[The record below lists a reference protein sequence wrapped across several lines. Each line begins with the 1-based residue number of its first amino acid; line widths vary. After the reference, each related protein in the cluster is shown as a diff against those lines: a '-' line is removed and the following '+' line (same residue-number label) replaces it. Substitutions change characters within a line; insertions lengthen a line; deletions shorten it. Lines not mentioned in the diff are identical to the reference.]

1 MRIWSCALPTLP
13 AASERIWRVVE
24 RVAAEIRA
32 RPTHAGP
39 LLAAA
44 LRNARS
50 LGAKERPVAGDLL
63 SASLRHPRALARLD
77 PDPYVALR
85 RLAAGDVP
93 DLPDPD
99 DAYAVAVSLP
109 EDLAAEW
116 WAQLGPD
123 GAVAHA
129 RLLAGRAPV
138 AVRVLRGPVALPVPS
153 RAAGP
158 HGRVLEGR
166 VNLHVVP
173 AWTEGRIEVQDLGSQ
188 RIVDA
193 LAAQLPPG
201 ARVFDACAGAGGKA
215 LSLAALGF
223 AVQAWDVRPA
233 ALRELSRRA
242 ARCGL
247 DVRIAPPS
255 PRQRF
260 DAVLVDAP
268 CSGTG
273 VLRRHPEN
281 RARLSFPTDVQ
292 AELLARALDL
302 APGVL
307 YATCSLA
314 ARENGVL
321 VRRVAGVPLFEE
333 TVWPGRPLP
342 AYAGLPA
349 LADDPEGFYWAW
361 VRC

>member
-1 MRIWSCALPTLP
+1 VRIWSCALPTLP
-13 AASERIWRVVE
+13 AASERIWRVVA
-24 RVAAEIRA
+24 RVAAEIQA

-39 LLAAA
+39 ILSAA
-44 LRNARS
+44 LRNERG

-63 SASLRHPRALARLD
+63 SALLRHPRALARID
-77 PDPYVALR
+77 PDPLVALR
-85 RLAAGDVP
+85 RVAAGEVP

-109 EDLAAEW
+109 DDLAAEW
-116 WAQLGPD
+116 WERLGPEA
-123 GAVAHA
+123 AVAHA
-129 RLLAGRAPV
+129 RLLAQRAPV
-138 AVRVLRGPVALPVPS
+138 AVRVLRGPVDLPVPS
-153 RAAGP
+153 RPAGP

-173 AWTEGRIEVQDLGSQ
+173 AWTRGRIEVQDLGSQ

-193 LAAQLPPG
+193 LAARLPPG
-201 ARVFDACAGAGGKA
+201 ARILDACAGAGGKA
-215 LSLAALGF
+215 LSLAALGYR
-223 AVQAWDVRPA
+223 VQAWDVRPD

-247 DVRIAPPS
+247 DVRIAPPG
-255 PRQRF
+255 PRERF
-260 DAVLVDAP
+260 DAVLIDAP

-281 RARLSFPTDVQ
+281 RTRLSFPTQMQ
-292 AELLARALDL
+292 AELLSRARSM

-314 ARENGVL
+314 DRENGAL
-321 VRRVAGVPLFEE
+321 VRRVAGEPTHEE

-342 AYAGLPA
+342 AHAGLPA
-349 LADDPEGFYWAW
+349 LEDDPEGFYWAW
-361 VRC
+361 LAC